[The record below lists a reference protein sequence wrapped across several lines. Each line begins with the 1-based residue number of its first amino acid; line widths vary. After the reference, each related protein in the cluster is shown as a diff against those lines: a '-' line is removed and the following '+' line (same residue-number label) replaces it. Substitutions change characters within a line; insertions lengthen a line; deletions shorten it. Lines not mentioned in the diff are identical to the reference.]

1 MSCREKDKFPLSEN
15 FWYHKIS
22 SLNAAALPSLL
33 HKTIMEQYGT
43 LLHPSSKTWLD
54 KVGRLNNTI
63 IYVFA
68 NITSKVTAVSLKLPN
83 QVIVIVVVG
92 IVGKQS
98 SVSVIFLCRF
108 MSYRR
113 MCNGHHLMQ
122 WPIHLFTSSKKSF
135 LSNHNLAGYWKKTPC
150 SQQQTPST
158 VHRPPSN

>member
-1 MSCREKDKFPLSEN
+1 MSEN

-22 SLNAAALPSLL
+22 SLNAAALPSFL

-43 LLHPSSKTWLD
+43 LLHPWLDKTWLG

-83 QVIVIVVVG
+83 QVIVIVIVVG
-92 IVGKQS
+92 IVVGKQS
-98 SVSVIFLCRF
+98 SASVIFLCRF

-135 LSNHNLAGYWKKTPC
+135 LSNHNLAGYWKTTPC

-158 VHRPPSN
+158 IQLVFDEY

>member
-1 MSCREKDKFPLSEN
+1 M
-15 FWYHKIS
+15 
-22 SLNAAALPSLL
+22 PSLL
-33 HKTIMEQYGT
+33 HLLWNSMELSST
-43 LLHPSSKTWLD
+43 LHQKTWLD

-83 QVIVIVVVG
+83 QVIVIVIV
-92 IVGKQS
+92 VGKQS

-158 VHRPPSN
+158 VQLVFDEY